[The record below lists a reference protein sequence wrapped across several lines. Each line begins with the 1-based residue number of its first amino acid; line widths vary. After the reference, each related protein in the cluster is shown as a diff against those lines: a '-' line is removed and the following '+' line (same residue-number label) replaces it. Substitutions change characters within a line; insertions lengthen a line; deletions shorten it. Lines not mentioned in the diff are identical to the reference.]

1 MAAHL
6 RGLSREP
13 LDTLPVCQRLRDTLQ
28 QKLSIETL
36 TRIQSESIPM
46 LLSGRDTLVQ
56 SQTGSGKTLCYLVP
70 LLEKLQAHAPRVARE
85 AGTRALVLLPTRE
98 LCTQVLEV
106 LQKVVTPFHWLVT
119 GSLMGG
125 EKKKAEKARLRKG
138 VPIIV
143 ATPGRLVDHLKNTEC
158 FVYKHLEWLVLDEA
172 DRLLDLGFEKD
183 LTYVV
188 TKLREATRGF
198 QTVLASATLTEGVE
212 RLAQVSLVDPLRAG
226 YGDGDGGGGDDAAAA
241 AAAAERV
248 QQELVPSTLT
258 QSYLTVDSR
267 NRLSTLC
274 ALLRCK
280 VHLGGRKVL
289 VFLSTCDSVDF
300 HYELFRSCSV
310 PTELGGTNQ
319 LTAKLAEACGL
330 GGGAFGGQKRKPR
343 TAAEKR
349 KGIDGKLKKPKA
361 AKGKPAGGGGSS
373 SGAGDDDDGD
383 GLDLLVGGG
392 RDPSQVVF
400 KLHGNMAQ
408 KDRAASFSGFS
419 SSLSGSG
426 GGSVLFCTDVAA
438 RGLDIKGVDWII
450 QYDPPNEPADYIHR
464 IGRTARAGRGGDA
477 LLFLQQSEESYIEL
491 LELKGL
497 RMHKHGG
504 SGGMGSGG
512 MDFFLEAFPPHGMDQ
527 PHRDPRLIEM
537 ALQRHFESLVLED
550 EAMAMLAATAWQAFL
565 RAYQTHCK
573 ESRKAFQVKKLH
585 LGHVAKSFGLKET
598 PSRVANKAK
607 EVAAMGKG
615 KARGQAIAAAAAA
628 AASGGGGGGGSGSGV
643 GSRTWREDGV
653 GLDKKI
659 GKGAKA
665 FKKTLA
671 TAKRK
676 VRAEGGGIV
685 ENGRLVDGP
694 NKGGSAKRRKGRS
707 KIMTTEYSGEFAG

>member
-1 MAAHL
+1 MLGA
-6 RGLSREP
+6 
-13 LDTLPVCQRLRDTLQ
+13 
-28 QKLSIETL
+28 KLGIETL

-46 LLSGRDTLVQ
+46 LLSGRDTLIQ

-70 LLEKLQAHAPRVARE
+70 LLDKLQAHSTRVSRGE
-85 AGTRALVLLPTRE
+85 GTRALVLLPTRE

-138 VPIIV
+138 VPIII

-158 FVYKHLEWLVLDEA
+158 FNYQHLEWLVLDEA

-183 LTYVV
+183 LTFVV
-188 TKLREATRGF
+188 TKLRAATRGF

-212 RLAQVSLVDPLRAG
+212 RLAQISLVDPHRAG
-226 YGDGDGGGGDDAAAA
+226 YGDGDAGGDAGATGDAAA
-241 AAAAERV
+241 
-248 QQELVPSTLT
+248 QLVPSTLT
-258 QSYLTVDSR
+258 QSYITVDSR
-267 NRLSTLC
+267 NRLSTLS

-280 VHLGGRKVL
+280 IHREKRKVL
-289 VFLSTCDSVDF
+289 VFCSTCDSVDF
-300 HYELFRSCSV
+300 HYELFCNCAV

-319 LTAKLAEACGL
+319 LTARLAEACGL
-330 GGGAFGGQKRKPR
+330 GKGAFGGPKRKPR

-349 KGIDGKLKKPKA
+349 KGKDGKLKNSKQN
-361 AKGKPAGGGGSS
+361 AKGQSDRRGMGEE
-373 SGAGDDDDGD
+373 DDLELSD
-383 GLDLLVGGG
+383 LDLLVGGS
-392 RDPSQVVF
+392 SQVVF

-408 KDRAASFSGFS
+408 KDRATSFSRFS
-419 SSLSGSG
+419 SSSSG
-426 GGSVLFCTDVAA
+426 VLFCTDVAA
-438 RGLDIKGVDWII
+438 RGLDIKGVDWIL

-477 LLFLQQSEESYIEL
+477 LLFLQQSEESYVEL

-497 RMHKHGG
+497 RMHRHTGSS
-504 SGGMGSGG
+504 SGGGSGG
-512 MDFFLEAFPPHGMDQ
+512 MDFFLEAFPHNGMSQ

-537 ALQRHFESLVLED
+537 ALQRHFESIMLED

-598 PSRVANKAK
+598 PSRVADKAK
-607 EVAAMGKG
+607 EVAAMGRKSG
-615 KARGQAIAAAAAA
+615 NSAAAV
-628 AASGGGGGGGSGSGV
+628 SSS
-643 GSRTWREDGV
+643 TWREEGV

-671 TAKRK
+671 AAKRK
-676 VRAEGGGIV
+676 VRAEGGGLV
-685 ENGRLVDGP
+685 ENGRLVD
-694 NKGGSAKRRKGRS
+694 SQAAKRRKRP
-707 KIMTTEYSGEFAG
+707 KIMTTEYDDSNFEFAH

>member
-1 MAAHL
+1 MAHI

-13 LDTLPVCQRLRDTLQ
+13 LETLPVCEPLRETMS
-28 QKLSIETL
+28 QKLGIETL
-36 TRIQSESIPM
+36 TGIQSESIPM
-46 LLSGRDTLVQ
+46 LLSGRDTLIQ

-70 LLEKLQAHAPRVARE
+70 LLEKLQAHSTRISRSE
-85 AGTRALVLLPTRE
+85 GTRALVLLPTRE

-106 LQKVVTPFHWLVT
+106 LQKVVAPFHWLVT

-138 VPIIV
+138 VPIVI

-158 FVYKHLEWLVLDEA
+158 FIYKHLEWLVLDEA

-183 LTYVV
+183 LTFVV
-188 TKLREATRGF
+188 TKLRAATRGF

-212 RLAQVSLVDPLRAG
+212 RLAQISLVNPHRAG
-226 YGDGDGGGGDDAAAA
+226 YGDADAEGDVHAPGDAAD
-241 AAAAERV
+241 
-248 QQELVPSTLT
+248 LVPSTLT
-258 QSYLTVDSR
+258 QSYITVDSR
-267 NRLSTLC
+267 NRLSTLS

-280 VHLGGRKVL
+280 IHLEKRKVL

-319 LTAKLAEACGL
+319 LSARLAEACGL
-330 GGGAFGGQKRKPR
+330 GRGAFGGQKRKPR

-349 KGIDGKLKKPKA
+349 KGKDGKLKN
-361 AKGKPAGGGGSS
+361 GKQNE
-373 SGAGDDDDGD
+373 SGQPDLDGEDDSD
-383 GLDLLVGGG
+383 LDLLIGGA
-392 RDPSQVVF
+392 SQAAF

-408 KDRAASFSGFS
+408 KDRAASFSRFS
-419 SSLSGSG
+419 SRTSG
-426 GGSVLFCTDVAA
+426 VLFCTDVAA
-438 RGLDIKGVDWII
+438 RGLDIKGVDWIV

-477 LLFLQQSEESYIEL
+477 LLFLQKSEESYVEL

-497 RMHKHGG
+497 HMQRHIGSNSDHG
-504 SGGMGSGG
+504 SGGLE
-512 MDFFLEAFPPHGMDQ
+512 FFLKAFPPNGMNQ

-537 ALQRHFESLVLED
+537 ALQRHFESIMLDD

-585 LGHVAKSFGLKET
+585 LGHVAKSFGLKES
-598 PSRVANKAK
+598 PSRVATKAK
-607 EVAAMGKG
+607 EVASMGR
-615 KARGQAIAAAAAA
+615 KAGNGAGNGAGASAAAN
-628 AASGGGGGGGSGSGV
+628 AS
-643 GSRTWREDGV
+643 TWREEGV

-671 TAKRK
+671 AAKRK
-676 VRAEGGGIV
+676 VRAEGGGLV
-685 ENGRLVDGP
+685 ENGRLVD
-694 NKGGSAKRRKGRS
+694 SQAAKRRKRP
-707 KIMTTEYSGEFAG
+707 KIMTTEYDDSGANKFEFAH